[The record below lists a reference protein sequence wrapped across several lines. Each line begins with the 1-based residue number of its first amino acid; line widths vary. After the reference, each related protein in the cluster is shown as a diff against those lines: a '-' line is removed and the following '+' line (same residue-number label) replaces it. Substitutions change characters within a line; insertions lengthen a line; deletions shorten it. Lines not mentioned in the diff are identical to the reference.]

1 MAEASS
7 SVAYPEESSVF
18 AYESCKPTK
27 QELTDAVQCFVN
39 ILREQEIINDNASD
53 VFTPRVKIVANKLYN
68 YFCEMDDTFCFL
80 DSDELHEEYE
90 MPDDTDSS
98 TVVAEVETS
107 TSSSPSSKG
116 SAPYDVTIS
125 PPEKRGKFQ
134 AATLEEKIRIVALAE
149 KHPKW
154 NLKSLKS
161 KGGFHLKRKDQ
172 VAIWKEEI
180 LSGGTKY
187 DKFRHIDKWTYTRFA
202 EARQAYAPVSTR
214 TLQEWA
220 IAAAMPYISD
230 TFRFSAS
237 RSWLINFKRKHYIR
251 QRQVT
256 RYVSRR
262 KMTTL
267 QEIEESAKR
276 FQHQTKNIITA
287 GTIPPHF
294 IINTDQTGCEYRT
307 SIKRS
312 LSHKGEKATQIAID
326 SISKMTHSYTAQYSI
341 TLAGKLIPKVL
352 TF

>member
-7 SVAYPEESSVF
+7 SVAYPEESSDF

-39 ILREQEIINDNASD
+39 ILREQEMINDNASD
-53 VFTPRVKIVANKLYN
+53 VFTPRVKIVANKLFS

-98 TVVAEVETS
+98 TVVAEVETCS

-116 SAPYDVTIS
+116 STPYDVTMS
-125 PPEKRGKFQ
+125 PSEKRGKFQ

-154 NLKSLKS
+154 NLRSLQS

-187 DKFRHIDKWTYTRFA
+187 DKFRHIEKWTFTRFT

-220 IAAAMPYISD
+220 IVAAMPYISD
-230 TFRFSAS
+230 TFRFSTS
-237 RSWLINFKRKHYIR
+237 RSWLINFKRKHNIR

-256 RYVSRR
+256 RYLSRR
-262 KMTTL
+262 KITTL

-276 FQHQTKNIITA
+276 FHQTKNIITA
-287 GTIPPHF
+287 GKIPPHF

-307 SIKRS
+307 NIKRS

-326 SISKMTHSYTAQYSI
+326 SISKITHSYTAQYSI
-341 TLAGKLIPKVL
+341 TLAGK
-352 TF
+352 